1 MKLFSKYG
9 KVVDV
14 RRVSAGKG
22 RDGKPGLVS
31 ISTLVVV
38 RIGGVFCVTLVL
50 HLGSQLWV
58 HRVHGLRERGA
69 RAGGQA
75 DPAVRQP
82 PPQRGG
88 EEDAGRGR
96 AGAAPGHLRGQGPE
110 GLRQAGQP
118 GETKDLG
125 LLRIMAEEI

>member
-9 KVVDV
+9 KVMDV
-14 RRVSAGKG
+14 RIKQGRESAARG
-22 RDGKPGLVS
+22 RDGKPGFVS
-31 ISTLVVV
+31 ISTIVVV
-38 RIGGVFCVTLVL
+38 KIGGVFCVTLVL
-50 HLGSQLWV
+50 HSGSKLRV

-96 AGAAPGHLRGQGPE
+96 AGAAPGHLRGQGQE
-110 GLRQAGQP
+110 SHVR
-118 GETKDLG
+118 
-125 LLRIMAEEI
+125 